1 MLGFST
7 FAESVIGGGESFTV
21 PEPASVTLSSVNTQG
36 FVATLNNFTLTANP
50 VLPSSLAS
58 GVLGSP
64 SFSLSFTPTS
74 LAASTAVA
82 TLDPADFIL
91 TANPT
96 SPSVSLALS
105 FGTAED
111 AFDGDANV
119 TLTDVSAATSLNI
132 FSFTGGEAN
141 AFPSGVS
148 TEGIFVGP
156 SFIFGSC
163 SVFPLGVEGV
173 FSLNLPRPADNILE
187 LSEEQK
193 SFFGKSRVVVIDPPP
208 SLSIGARTVFI
219 PPENFTV
226 TLSDPNQGLPTTLF
240 IPPENFTVFVESYKD
255 QPTTVFITQ

>member
-1 MLGFST
+1 MLGFSS
-7 FAESVIGGGESFTV
+7 FAESVIAGGEDFVV
-21 PEPASVTLSSVNTQG
+21 PIPANVTLPSVTTQG
-36 FVATLNNFTLTANP
+36 FAGTLNSFRLTGQPTLPA
-50 VLPSSLAS
+50 VRAI
-58 GVLGSP
+58 GELGSP
-64 SFSLSFTPTS
+64 SFSLSFVPPS
-74 LAASTAVA
+74 LSATTAVS
-82 TLDPADFIL
+82 LNFADFTL

-119 TLTDVSAATSLNI
+119 TLSDVFAATSLNI
-132 FSFTGGEAN
+132 FSFTGGKAN

-240 IPPENFTVFVESYKD
+240 VAPENFTVFVESYKD
-255 QPTTVFITQ
+255 KPTTVFITQ

>member
-1 MLGFST
+1 MLGFSS
-7 FAESVIGGGESFTV
+7 FAESVIAGGEDFVV
-21 PEPASVTLSSVNTQG
+21 PIPANVTLPSVTTQG
-36 FVATLNNFTLTANP
+36 FAATLNNFTLTANP
-50 VLPSSLAS
+50 VPPSAS
-58 GVLGSP
+58 ASAVLQSP
-64 SFSLSFTPTS
+64 FFTLSFVPTS
-74 LAASTAVA
+74 VTGTTAFSIN
-82 TLDPADFIL
+82 PADFTL

-111 AFDGDANV
+111 AFDGDANTTLASASAGTAV
-119 TLTDVSAATSLNI
+119 TTFTSV
-132 FSFTGGEAN
+132 TGKAN
-141 AFPSGVS
+141 VTPSTVS

>member
-1 MLGFST
+1 MLGFSS
-7 FAESVIGGGESFTV
+7 FAESVIGGGESFVV
-21 PEPASVTLSSVNTQG
+21 PEPANVTLPSATAQG
-36 FVATLNNFTLTANP
+36 FAGTLNSFRLTANP

-64 SFSLSFTPTS
+64 SFSLSFVPPS
-74 LAASTAVA
+74 LSATTAVS
-82 TLDPADFIL
+82 LNFADFTL

-111 AFDGDANV
+111 AFDGDANTTLASTSAGTAV
-119 TLTDVSAATSLNI
+119 TAFTSVL
-132 FSFTGGEAN
+132 GKAN
-141 AFPSGVS
+141 VTPSTVS